1 MGGGNLLLLGL
12 VVILL
17 VMLQW
22 WTDVRG
28 EGALLGSHSFVVEV
42 GLRRG
47 MVLFI
52 ISEVMFFLSF
62 FWAYFHRRLAPDVV
76 VGGVWPPLGVLTFN
90 AYGVPLLN
98 TVVLLVRGVR
108 VTWAHHSL
116 MEGQHKEVAGGLLV
130 TILLGLYFT
139 GLQAMEYYEA
149 RFRLADGIYGRV
161 FFVATGFHGLHV
173 IVGTRFLLV
182 CVLRA
187 VMGHYREGHHFGFEA
202 AAWY

>member
-1 MGGGNLLLLGL
+1 M
-12 VVILL
+12 
-17 VMLQW
+17 
-22 WTDVRG
+22 RG